1 MDFTIIKIFS
11 VFTIAYGIVILTR
24 KKIILKRMYES
35 IFIFLLL
42 MSKPLIDL
50 SSQGHS
56 LQYFFIVI
64 LPLALLYYLIIKDR
78 YILININY
86 EMALEALTGIL
97 RDLDISYEENKNTLL
112 LIDHMGKK
120 ISFNQSLNTVDINF
134 KEISDLS
141 FYKSIKSQL
150 KIRINKLEEKVFPY
164 AGILYISL
172 GVIMLILYQYLES
185 RIG

>member
-1 MDFTIIKIFS
+1 MDLTVIKIFS

-24 KKIILKRMYES
+24 KKFMLKRIYES
-35 IFIFLLL
+35 IFIFLIG

-50 SSQGHS
+50 SSQGYS

-86 EMALEALTGIL
+86 EMVLEALTGIL
-97 RDLDISYEENKNTLL
+97 KDYDISYEENKNTLL
-112 LIDHMGKK
+112 LKDYMGKK
-120 ISFNQSLNTVDINF
+120 ITFNQSLNTVDISF
-134 KEISDLS
+134 KGISDLS

-150 KIRINKLEEKVFPY
+150 KVRINKMEEKVFPY
-164 AGILYISL
+164 AGILYTSI
-172 GVIMLILYQYLES
+172 GVVMLIVFQHLES
-185 RIG
+185 RIS